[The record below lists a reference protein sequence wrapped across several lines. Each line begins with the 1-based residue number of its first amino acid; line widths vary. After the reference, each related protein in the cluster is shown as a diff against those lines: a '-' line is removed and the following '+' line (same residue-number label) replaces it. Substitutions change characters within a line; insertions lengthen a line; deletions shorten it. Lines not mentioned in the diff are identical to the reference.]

1 MIVALDDDENEE
13 TDNRRHYLLVPCCLP
28 WVRGSFPY
36 CISEGKST
44 STTTMEDC
52 MESSGSNHNNTSS
65 MMNVLSTAA
74 MDQLPSS
81 EATAPPGVSRIET
94 EELSIRQDAALQ
106 QQRESDPL
114 EKPILEVVATACA
127 SASSQNEDKSA
138 KNNSLDRLEPP
149 LIEAALLHEKQ
160 QQGNMINVRT
170 GSSATVGT
178 AVTTAVDSD
187 AADTDDGSQHHHQQQ
202 RHGPSSREPQS
213 SNHDSSSS
221 SSPDNHNNSSSNN
234 NGSMND
240 RSEQQ
245 QPHPEDSHTSFNS
258 HENTTTI
265 VEEITF
271 SADDLGYNM
280 DDDDLGLLGP
290 DPPSSTQRKS
300 SGRRTSVHFEF
311 VEIREYSITIGD
323 NPYCSRGVPIS
334 LNWDYSEGRVVP
346 IDLFESANKRRRRKN
361 ARRMLLDPIQR
372 RDLLW
377 RCGHDLDDIEEAA
390 KANEKENFRQ
400 SFNLY
405 FLPVFVLQ
413 ELWESQSERL
423 RGWTSKVRGKRS
435 KESEKSSNE
444 AQVRQLHQI
453 QLASV
458 DTEGGGLPPWQRDT
472 QNDKP
477 IRRVSF
483 RGRSGGVGLPSNDS
497 FVSNH
502 SIPSDGDVGDW
513 ESSYSDHSSAQRTSG
528 SDMGSSVAGSTFR
541 NAASDAKFSTYKIRT
556 DPRQHDKA
564 TEIILCSI
572 QRPHMRAFHASW
584 FGFFIGFVMWF
595 AVTPLLGEVKET
607 LGLTNQEIWTSS
619 LCGTAVTVLARVMMG
634 PLCDVFGAR
643 KCMAAIVVVSA
654 IPCGLTGLVNTAT
667 GLSAVRAFIGIAGS
681 AFVPCQY
688 WTSRMFAREVAGTAN
703 ALVAGWGNLG
713 GGVTQLL
720 MGSALFPLFKLFFD
734 DHDNAAEMAW
744 RTVFVIPALVAFGAA
759 YVYIFHSEDSPKGDF
774 AELVRQQ
781 QIEIV
786 SPFWSL
792 GMAIQNRNVL
802 LLLVQYACCF
812 GVEITMTNATALYFK
827 EEFGQDTVAAAAIAS
842 VFGIMNLFARGLGGY
857 GSDFFNAHYG
867 TKGRVVW
874 QSITLFMEGIGIVV
888 FAFAETLVGA
898 IFSLIFLSFWVQ
910 CAEGSTYG
918 IVPYV
923 NRRFTGTLRG
933 SAVLGKSYLRTIS
946 GLGHTSNHCCLL
958 SYVSQELSWD
968 GSVAAAPWEELSFPS
983 SFVSSLTKRLSSRWD
998 WLPLAQRFFPS
1009 L

>member
-1 MIVALDDDENEE
+1 
-13 TDNRRHYLLVPCCLP
+13 
-28 WVRGSFPY
+28 
-36 CISEGKST
+36 
-44 STTTMEDC
+44 
-52 MESSGSNHNNTSS
+52 
-65 MMNVLSTAA
+65 
-74 MDQLPSS
+74 MDQLPPSS
-81 EATAPPGVSRIET
+81 SSQGPTTPQAGVSRIET
-94 EELSIRQDAALQ
+94 EELTIRQDVALQ
-106 QQRESDPL
+106 QKRESESFEKDL
-114 EKPILEVVATACA
+114 NKPILETACV
-127 SASSQNEDKSA
+127 SSSSTITTKTATSLCQETNKEIPA
-138 KNNSLDRLEPP
+138 NNNSLDRLEPP
-149 LIEAALLHEKQ
+149 RIEAALRDEKEK
-160 QQGNMINVRT
+160 ITLDART

-178 AVTTAVDSD
+178 AVTAAVDSD
-187 AADTDDGSQHHHQQQ
+187 AADTEDGSHPR
-202 RHGPSSREPQS
+202 RHYSSSREQQHQ
-213 SNHDSSSS
+213 HDPIRRR
-221 SSPDNHNNSSSNN
+221 SPDSTTVNNE
-234 NGSMND
+234 

-245 QPHPEDSHTSFNS
+245 QQPEDSHTSS
-258 HENTTTI
+258 AHHEDTTMSV

-271 SADDLGYNM
+271 SADDLGYNI
-280 DDDDLGLLGP
+280 DDDGLGP
-290 DPPSSTQRKS
+290 DAPSAASSDESSEKPWIQQIMTTTTSTATSNPQHCS
-300 SGRRTSVHFEF
+300 RRTVHFEF
-311 VEIREYSITIGD
+311 VEIREYAITIGD

-334 LNWDYSEGRVVP
+334 LDWDYSEGRVVP

-423 RGWTSKVRGKRS
+423 RGWTSKVKGHRS

-444 AQVRQLHQI
+444 AQVRQLHKI

-458 DTEGGGLPPWQRDT
+458 DTEGGGLTPWQREAQKGD
-472 QNDKP
+472 DRP

-483 RGRSGGVGLPSNDS
+483 RGSGGVGLPSNDS

-502 SIPSDGDVGDW
+502 SKSSDAEVGDW
-513 ESSYSDHSSAQRTSG
+513 ESSFSDHSFAHPTSG

-541 NAASDAKFSTYKIRT
+541 NAASDAKFSAYKIRT

-595 AVTPLLGEVKET
+595 AVTPLLGDVKET
-607 LGLTNQEIWTSS
+607 LGLTTQEIWTSS

-654 IPCGLTGLVNTAT
+654 IPCGLTGLVNTAA

-720 MGSALFPLFKLFFD
+720 MGSALFPLFKFFFE

-744 RTVFVIPALVAFGAA
+744 RTVFVIPAIIAFGAA

-827 EEFGQDTVAAAAIAS
+827 EEFGQDTETAAAIAS

-857 GSDFFNAHYG
+857 GSDFFNAKYG

-888 FAFAETLVGA
+888 FAFAENLVGA

-923 NRRFTGTLRG
+923 NRRFTGTSTRSTG
-933 SAVLGKSYLRTIS
+933 SAG
-946 GLGHTSNHCCLL
+946 
-958 SYVSQELSWD
+958 
-968 GSVAAAPWEELSFPS
+968 
-983 SFVSSLTKRLSSRWD
+983 
-998 WLPLAQRFFPS
+998 
-1009 L
+1009 